1 MATIRTTIT
10 TCDRCRKI
18 LENKSDEHGWRLH
31 KRIFSLK
38 YEDNTN
44 WREQDYWILC
54 YDCTQEL
61 KNFLKSIN
69 N

>member
-1 MATIRTTIT
+1 MSTITTTIT
-10 TCDRCRKI
+10 TCYRCGKI
-18 LENKSDEHGWRLH
+18 LENKSNKHRWHLQ
-31 KRIFSLK
+31 RIFSLK
-38 YEDNTN
+38 YKDSTD

-54 YDCTQEL
+54 YDCAQKL